1 MLMESGSAVD
11 LGEQPNDLAR
21 PGRFD
26 LPSIGSI
33 WLLRAR
39 FVARL
44 GRFAARTCSSR
55 PLRDAPGLDFRAR
68 NACFFEVFPCHERSM
83 RKTCN
88 IEKTS

>member
-1 MLMESGSAVD
+1 MLTSWGAAFD

-55 PLRDAPGLDFRAR
+55 PPRDAPGLDFRAR
-68 NACFFEVFPCHERSM
+68 NACFFEVFACRERSM
-83 RKTCN
+83 RKTSN
-88 IEKTS
+88 IEKAS